1 MLSDEEIKA
10 IERLNIYK
18 EKIKNELDPTIDFEE
33 EKALG
38 VVLNLI
44 EKQSKEIEELK
55 EKIKN
60 FTIEDEKIFLQFGEI
75 IEKKRWK
82 NKIKAKIEEI
92 KDGTYDAK
100 IILQKLLEE

>member
-1 MLSDEEIKA
+1 MLS
-10 IERLNIYK
+10 Y
-18 EKIKNELDPTIDFEE
+18 E
-33 EKALG
+33 EKEALKNMKIFARVHPDMTIVTAKEMDI
-38 VVLNLI
+38 VVTLV
-44 EKQSKEIEELK
+44 EKQQKEIEKLK
-55 EKIKN
+55 EKIIN

-82 NKIKAKIEEI
+82 NKIKSKIEEL

>member
-1 MLSDEEIKA
+1 MLSEEVKEIRERMGKLYYEANENCIK
-10 IERLNIYK
+10 Y
-18 EKIKNELDPTIDFEE
+18 EKI
-33 EKALG
+33 
-38 VVLNLI
+38 V
-44 EKQSKEIEELK
+44 EKQQKEIEELK
-55 EKIKN
+55 EKIG
-60 FTIEDEKIFLQFGEI
+60 DEKIFIQFGEI

>member
-1 MLSDEEIKA
+1 MLSIEEK
-10 IERLNIYK
+10 K
-18 EKIKNELDPTIDFEE
+18 ELDNIKESPTYREVILLRVF
-33 EKALG
+33 
-38 VVLNLI
+38 
-44 EKQSKEIEELK
+44 EKQQKEIEKLK

-60 FTIEDEKIFLQFGEI
+60 FTIEDEKIFIQFGEI

-100 IILQKLLEE
+100 IILQKLLEEN